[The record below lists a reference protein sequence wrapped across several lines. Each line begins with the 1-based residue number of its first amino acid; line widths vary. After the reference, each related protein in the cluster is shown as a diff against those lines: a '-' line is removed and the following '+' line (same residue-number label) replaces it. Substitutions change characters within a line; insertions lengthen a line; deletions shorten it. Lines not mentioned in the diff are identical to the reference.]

1 MFTFWG
7 NDISVI
13 IVISGKGHNAMVVL
27 AVNSCYLVEIIKK
40 NGFWIKQVKVNDFS
54 FSPFQ
59 GPVHNVTFSPDG
71 KYLAS
76 AGVDRMVLI
85 WDLSN
90 GELVAQ
96 LKGHT
101 DTVYSLCYSREGSVL
116 TSGECFVRSY
126 ITL

>member
-1 MFTFWG
+1 M
-7 NDISVI
+7 NKS
-13 IVISGKGHNAMVVL
+13 NR
-27 AVNSCYLVEIIKK
+27 
-40 NGFWIKQVKVNDFS
+40 DF
-54 FSPFQ
+54 FSLFSQ

-76 AGVDRMVLI
+76 AGVDKMVLI

-101 DTVYSLCYSREGSVL
+101 DTVYTLCYSREGSIL
-116 TSGECFVRSY
+116 TSGW
-126 ITL
+126 